1 MKKLPKE
8 MISIRRT
15 NVIASDEI
23 ISYGYVLNEGSKEE
37 TYIPA
42 MLQTYYGRIIRP
54 RKSFDII
61 DDTRDFVNGFKVVQT
76 ANKEYAYVREEDN
89 ELLPYR
95 YDIATDFNEYGYAMV
110 GKDAKVSWI
119 DREFRYFDADEE
131 KFLDEMESNHARF
144 NGFLSVSD
152 FSKGETP
159 LSRIS
164 RFYNNTD
171 VSYLGIDGKYKEFF
185 KCDGERI
192 SESDSIKEFPGY
204 STVFDDGGH
213 ATANDCELILL
224 SGGYYLSVKDLI
236 RSAKIKDL
244 MKIATKEG
252 FLDIIND
259 SEKKFKQVYNKF
271 LKYVEENTMST
282 LDRLIKNNEGET
294 EYYVFS
300 MKAMENNHISERDK
314 IICSYGIDVYKAIRS
329 NKKFAFLFS
338 NDYSLF
344 YYLIDLDLL
353 QKLLAEKGIPS
364 YIDYEE
370 NIFHYNARKHVKT
383 RKETS

>member
-1 MKKLPKE
+1 MENIPKKV
-8 MISIRRT
+8 T
-15 NVIASDEI
+15 I
-23 ISYGYVLNEGSKEE
+23 IEGSTVWSEGDLLGYSYTINKEVL
-37 TYIPA
+37 IP
-42 MLQTYYGRIIRP
+42 INFP
-54 RKSFDII
+54 RYRGWYVRNAKSDQII
-61 DDTRDFVNGFKVVQT
+61 DESKDFVNGFKVVQT
-76 ANKEYAYVREEDN
+76 ANKEYAYVREKDN
-89 ELLPYR
+89 VLLPYR

-259 SEKKFKQVYNKF
+259 SEKEFRQAYNKF
-271 LKYVEENTMST
+271 LKYVEEHTMST

>member
-1 MKKLPKE
+1 MENIPKKVTIIEGSAMWSEGELLGYSYTINKE
-8 MISIRRT
+8 VLISIDFPRYRGWY
-15 NVIASDEI
+15 VRKAKSD
-23 ISYGYVLNEGSKEE
+23 
-37 TYIPA
+37 
-42 MLQTYYGRIIRP
+42 Q
-54 RKSFDII
+54 II
-61 DDTRDFVNGFKVVQT
+61 DESKDFVNGFKVVQT
-76 ANKEYAYVREEDN
+76 ANKEYAYVREKDN
-89 ELLPYR
+89 VLLPYR

-185 KCDGERI
+185 KCDGEKI
-192 SESDSIKEFPGY
+192 SESDSIKEFPEY
-204 STVFDDGGH
+204 STIFDDEGH

-252 FLDIIND
+252 FLDIVIDN
-259 SEKKFKQVYNKF
+259 EKKFNQAYNKF
-271 LKYVEENTMST
+271 LKYTSENTMST
-282 LDRLIKNNEGET
+282 LDKLLKNNEGET
-294 EYYVFS
+294 EYDMLRLES
-300 MKAMENNHISERDK
+300 IANISEFSSVRDK
-314 IICSYGIDVYKAIRS
+314 ILWEYGIDVYKAVIS
-329 NKKFAFLFS
+329 NKKFAFLFKNGFRHS
-338 NDYSLF
+338 N
-344 YYLIDLDLL
+344 LIDIELF
-353 QKLLAEKGIPS
+353 QSLLAEKDIPS

-370 NIFHYNARKHVKT
+370 DVFHFNGNKHVKT
-383 RKETS
+383 KKIDVNK

>member
-1 MKKLPKE
+1 MENIPKKVTIIEGSAMWSEGELLGYSYTINKE
-8 MISIRRT
+8 VLISIDFPRYRGWY
-15 NVIASDEI
+15 VRKAKSD
-23 ISYGYVLNEGSKEE
+23 
-37 TYIPA
+37 
-42 MLQTYYGRIIRP
+42 Q
-54 RKSFDII
+54 II
-61 DDTRDFVNGFKVVQT
+61 DESKDFVNGFKVVQT
-76 ANKEYAYVREEDN
+76 ANKEYAYVREKDN
-89 ELLPYR
+89 VLLPYR

-131 KFLDEMESNHARF
+131 EFLDEMESNHARF

-185 KCDGERI
+185 KCDGEKI
-192 SESDSIKEFPGY
+192 SESDSIKEFPEY
-204 STVFDDGGH
+204 STIFDDEGH

-252 FLDIIND
+252 FLDIVIDN
-259 SEKKFKQVYNKF
+259 EKKFNQAYNKF
-271 LKYVEENTMST
+271 LKYTSENTMST
-282 LDRLIKNNEGET
+282 LDKLLKNNEGET
-294 EYYVFS
+294 EYDMLRLESIGDISNFS
-300 MKAMENNHISERDK
+300 SVRDK
-314 IICSYGIDVYKAIRS
+314 ILWEYGIDVYKSVIS
-329 NKKFAFLFS
+329 NKKFAFLFKNGFRHS
-338 NDYSLF
+338 N
-344 YYLIDLDLL
+344 LIDIELF
-353 QKLLAEKGIPS
+353 QSLLAKNGIPS

-370 NIFHYNARKHVKT
+370 DVFHYNGNKHVKT
-383 RKETS
+383 KKIDINK

>member
-1 MKKLPKE
+1 MENIPKKVTIIEGSAMWSEGELLGYSYTINKE
-8 MISIRRT
+8 VLISIDFPRYRG
-15 NVIASDEI
+15 
-23 ISYGYVLNEGSKEE
+23 GYV
-37 TYIPA
+37 
-42 MLQTYYGRIIRP
+42 
-54 RKSFDII
+54 RKAKSDQII
-61 DDTRDFVNGFKVVQT
+61 DESKDFVNGFKVVQT
-76 ANKEYAYVREEDN
+76 ANKEYAYVREKDN
-89 ELLPYR
+89 VLLPYR

-144 NGFLSVSD
+144 NGFLSISD

-185 KCDGERI
+185 KCDGEKI
-192 SESDSIKEFPGY
+192 SESDSIKEFPEY
-204 STVFDDGGH
+204 STIFDDEGH

-252 FLDIIND
+252 FLDIVIDN
-259 SEKKFKQVYNKF
+259 EKKFNQAYNKF
-271 LKYVEENTMST
+271 LKYTSENTMST
-282 LDRLIKNNEGET
+282 LDKLLKNNEGET
-294 EYYVFS
+294 EYDMLRLESIGDISNFS
-300 MKAMENNHISERDK
+300 SVRDK
-314 IICSYGIDVYKAIRS
+314 ILWEYGIDVYKSVIS
-329 NKKFAFLFS
+329 NKKFAFLFKNGFRHS
-338 NDYSLF
+338 N
-344 YYLIDLDLL
+344 LIDIELF
-353 QKLLAEKGIPS
+353 QSLLAKNGIPS

-370 NIFHYNARKHVKT
+370 DVFHYNGNKHVKT
-383 RKETS
+383 KKIDINK

>member
-1 MKKLPKE
+1 MENIPKKV
-8 MISIRRT
+8 T
-15 NVIASDEI
+15 I
-23 ISYGYVLNEGSKEE
+23 IEGSTVWSEGDLLGYSYTINKEVL
-37 TYIPA
+37 IP
-42 MLQTYYGRIIRP
+42 INFP
-54 RKSFDII
+54 RYRGWYVRNAKSDQII
-61 DDTRDFVNGFKVVQT
+61 DESKDFVNGFKVVQT
-76 ANKEYAYVREEDN
+76 ANKEYAYVREKDN
-89 ELLPYR
+89 VLLPYR

-185 KCDGERI
+185 KCDGEKI
-192 SESDSIKEFPGY
+192 SESDSIKEFPEY
-204 STVFDDGGH
+204 STIFDDEGH

-252 FLDIIND
+252 FLDIVIDN
-259 SEKKFKQVYNKF
+259 EKKFNQAYNKF
-271 LKYVEENTMST
+271 LKYTSENTMST
-282 LDRLIKNNEGET
+282 LDKLLKNNEVET
-294 EYYVFS
+294 EYDMLRLES
-300 MKAMENNHISERDK
+300 IANISEFSSVRDK
-314 IICSYGIDVYKAIRS
+314 ILWEYGIDVYKAVIS
-329 NKKFAFLFS
+329 NKKFAFLFKNGFRHS
-338 NDYSLF
+338 N
-344 YYLIDLDLL
+344 LIDIELF
-353 QKLLAEKGIPS
+353 QSLLAKNGIPS

-370 NIFHYNARKHVKT
+370 DVFHYNGNKHVKT
-383 RKETS
+383 KKIDINK